1 MDDRHPFF
9 ARRLSRI
16 QLIMLDLAVG
26 LCFGFVAFTMAVNAT
41 ALPPWMRIAL
51 PFGLG
56 LLLSVRRLWPLP
68 VFCVTLVLAVFAVMT
83 DAIAFAYLAPA
94 YALYIV
100 ALSDRVGPL
109 IPSSAIGGL
118 SLVTLFGLTLAGAP
132 QEGAPDWLVHFD
144 KPLMGIAALG
154 GSWTIGR
161 AVHERRHYAA
171 REAERL
177 AAQAVTDERLR
188 IARELHDVVTHS
200 VGLIA
205 VKAGVANHVMSTRP
219 EEAHDAL
226 RVIETASRSALVEM
240 RHLLGMLRST
250 DVPDLV
256 PAPGIEGLEELAEQA
271 RLAGVD
277 VELKVHI
284 GGDGV
289 AGRVSGSGDAVA
301 AWVPASGNRV
311 AALMSAGGDGDV
323 DPVSAGGHGDV
334 VRLSAGGDGDAGRLS
349 AGGGD
354 DVGPVSDGGNA
365 DAGRVLDN
373 GDGSSGVKRAAG
385 AIGPG
390 HESLGAAGDAEKA
403 GNDVGG
409 RGLRGLDGVGLR
421 GETTGGGLHGRGDEG
436 PGAGASGGVG
446 SSWTAIKDEAGV
458 RAVGGR
464 QKARHDQRVR
474 LPDGV
479 GLSVYRIVQEALTNV
494 AKHAAPARCQ
504 VSVVADG
511 KDVRIEVMDDGPG
524 RRTLPSAGTGHGLIG
539 IRERVMMY
547 GGTFEAGSRPGRG
560 FRVFAQLPYQE
571 AS

>member
-26 LCFGFVAFTMAVNAT
+26 LCFGSVAFTMAVNAT
-41 ALPPWMRIAL
+41 ALPPWLRFAL

-68 VFCVTLVLAVFAVMT
+68 VFCLTLALAVFAVMT
-83 DAIAFAYLAPA
+83 DAIGFAYLAPA

-132 QEGAPDWLVHFD
+132 KESAPDWLVHFD

-177 AAQAVTDERLR
+177 ASQAVTDERLR

-250 DVPDLV
+250 NVPDLV
-256 PAPGIEGLEELAEQA
+256 PAPGIDGLEDLAEQA

-277 VELKVHI
+277 VDLQVRI
-284 GGDGV
+284 GGDGC
-289 AGRVSGSGDAVA
+289 A
-301 AWVPASGNRV
+301 
-311 AALMSAGGDGDV
+311 
-323 DPVSAGGHGDV
+323 
-334 VRLSAGGDGDAGRLS
+334 
-349 AGGGD
+349 
-354 DVGPVSDGGNA
+354 GPVSGA
-365 DAGRVLDN
+365 DA
-373 GDGSSGVKRAAG
+373 
-385 AIGPG
+385 
-390 HESLGAAGDAEKA
+390 
-403 GNDVGG
+403 
-409 RGLRGLDGVGLR
+409 
-421 GETTGGGLHGRGDEG
+421 
-436 PGAGASGGVG
+436 
-446 SSWTAIKDEAGV
+446 
-458 RAVGGR
+458 
-464 QKARHDQRVR
+464 HDPRDR
-474 LPDGV
+474 LPEGA

-494 AKHAAPARCQ
+494 AKHAAPARCR

-524 RRTLPSAGTGHGLIG
+524 RRTSLSAGTGHGLIG
-539 IRERVMMY
+539 MRERVMMY
-547 GGTFEAGSRPGRG
+547 GGTFEAGSRPGSG

-571 AS
+571 AP